1 MNKKVVFLVVILECI
16 LAVFIV
22 SFFGKAIEDARAKN
36 LCQEIYFVDA
46 NGEKIPDGENIEV
59 VFEGSSISYKLY
71 WEIIAPDATE
81 KEVEF
86 ISNNDLVK
94 LSLYG
99 KEKNCIL
106 VTFVDKEASAE
117 ITILAKDGSGK
128 KDVITLMPEMKDGGD
143 IDFD

>member
-22 SFFGKAIEDARAKN
+22 SFFGKAIEDARSKR

-59 VFEGSSISYKLY
+59 EFIGSYISYQLNWK
-71 WEIIAPDATE
+71 IIAPDVTE

-86 ISNNDLVK
+86 ISNNEFVLVDN
-94 LSLYG
+94 LG
-99 KEKNCIL
+99 L
-106 VTFVDKEASAE
+106 VTFLDKEASAE

-128 KDVITLMPEMKDGGD
+128 KDVITLMPQLKGGGN
-143 IDFD
+143 IDFE